1 MKKKKI
7 ICLFCFVLGMVLVY
21 YLGYTIGKKYNNT
34 NAVTREWVYENNP
47 AVYSTEE
54 GKEAANTSELIVSNS
69 MSYILESYN
78 INDKTIETATQNVPS
93 EFLGM
98 NRQELIDYLKANKKK
113 FADKGQQ
120 VQNIMLVSME
130 KDKLV
135 IRKSISIIE
144 ETTEEEKY
152 KYYVTLQE
160 NKIIVYREDK
170 TTVFLETTINIETL
184 DTDSMDKLK
193 QGIPVKNIS
202 ELYRILE
209 SFTT

>member
-135 IRKSISIIE
+135 IRKFISIIE

-170 TTVFLETTINIETL
+170 TTIFLETSINVETL

>member
-98 NRQELIDYLKANKKK
+98 NRRELIDYLKANKKK

-170 TTVFLETTINIETL
+170 TTIFLETSINVETL

>member
-98 NRQELIDYLKANKKK
+98 NRQELIDYLKENKKK

-170 TTVFLETTINIETL
+170 TTIFLETSINVETL

>member
-7 ICLFCFVLGMVLVY
+7 ICSFCFVLGMVLVY

-170 TTVFLETTINIETL
+170 TTIFLETSINVETL

>member
-98 NRQELIDYLKANKKK
+98 NRQKLIDYLKANKKK

-170 TTVFLETTINIETL
+170 TTIFLETSINVETL

>member
-69 MSYILESYN
+69 MSYILENYN
-78 INDKTIETATQNVPS
+78 INDKTIETAAQNVPS

-170 TTVFLETTINIETL
+170 TTIFLETSINVETL

>member
-69 MSYILESYN
+69 MSYILENYN
-78 INDKTIETATQNVPS
+78 INDKTIETAAQNVPS

-170 TTVFLETTINIETL
+170 TTIFLETSINVETL

-193 QGIPVKNIS
+193 QGIHVKNIS

>member
-98 NRQELIDYLKANKKK
+98 NRQELIDYLKSNKKK

-170 TTVFLETTINIETL
+170 TTIFLETSINVETL

>member
-78 INDKTIETATQNVPS
+78 INDKTIETAAQNVPS

-144 ETTEEEKY
+144 ETTEEEKC

-170 TTVFLETTINIETL
+170 TTIFLETSINVETL

>member
-47 AVYSTEE
+47 AVYNTEE

-170 TTVFLETTINIETL
+170 TTIFLETSINVETL

>member
-7 ICLFCFVLGMVLVY
+7 ICLFCFALGMALVY
-21 YLGYTIGKKYNNT
+21 YLGYTFGKKYNNT

-47 AVYSTEE
+47 AVYSTDE

-78 INDKTIETATQNVPS
+78 INDKTIETATKNIPS

-98 NRQELIDYLKANKKK
+98 NRQKLIDYLKENKKK
-113 FADKGQQ
+113 FADKDQQ
-120 VQNIMLVSME
+120 VQNVMLVSME

-135 IRKSISIIE
+135 IRKTISIIE
-144 ETTEEEKY
+144 ETTKEEKY
-152 KYYVTLQE
+152 RYYVTLQE

-170 TTVFLETTINIETL
+170 TTVFLETSINVETL
-184 DTDSMDKLK
+184 DTDSMDKLTE
-193 QGIPVKNIS
+193 GIPVKNIS

>member
-21 YLGYTIGKKYNNT
+21 YLGYTIGKKYNNP

-47 AVYSTEE
+47 AVYSAEE

>member
-113 FADKGQQ
+113 FAGKGQQ

-170 TTVFLETTINIETL
+170 TTIFLETSINVETL

>member
-78 INDKTIETATQNVPS
+78 INDKTIETANQNVPS

-170 TTVFLETTINIETL
+170 TTIFLETSINVETL

>member
-47 AVYSTEE
+47 AVYSAEE

-113 FADKGQQ
+113 FVDKGQQ

>member
-7 ICLFCFVLGMVLVY
+7 ICLFCFALGMVLVY
-21 YLGYTIGKKYNNT
+21 YLGYTFGKKYNNT
-34 NAVTREWVYENNP
+34 SAVTREWVYEHNP

-78 INDKTIETATQNVPS
+78 INDKTIETATKNVPS

-113 FADKGQQ
+113 FADKDQQ
-120 VQNIMLVSME
+120 VQNVMLVSME

-144 ETTEEEKY
+144 ETTEEERY

-170 TTVFLETTINIETL
+170 TTVFLETSINVETL

>member
-144 ETTEEEKY
+144 EITEEEKY

-170 TTVFLETTINIETL
+170 TTIFLETSINVETL

>member
-34 NAVTREWVYENNP
+34 NTVTREWVYENNP

-78 INDKTIETATQNVPS
+78 INDKTIETAAQNVPS

-170 TTVFLETTINIETL
+170 TTVFLETSINVETL

>member
-7 ICLFCFVLGMVLVY
+7 ICSFCFVLGMVSVY

-78 INDKTIETATQNVPS
+78 INDKIIETATQNVPS

-170 TTVFLETTINIETL
+170 TTIFLETSINVETL

>member
-1 MKKKKI
+1 MKKI

-78 INDKTIETATQNVPS
+78 INDKTIETATKNVPS

-170 TTVFLETTINIETL
+170 TTIFLETSINVETL

>member
-78 INDKTIETATQNVPS
+78 INDKKIETAAKNVPS

-170 TTVFLETTINIETL
+170 TTIFLETSINVETL

>member
-1 MKKKKI
+1 
-7 ICLFCFVLGMVLVY
+7 
-21 YLGYTIGKKYNNT
+21 
-34 NAVTREWVYENNP
+34 
-47 AVYSTEE
+47 
-54 GKEAANTSELIVSNS
+54 
-69 MSYILESYN
+69 
-78 INDKTIETATQNVPS
+78 
-93 EFLGM
+93 
-98 NRQELIDYLKANKKK
+98 
-113 FADKGQQ
+113 
-120 VQNIMLVSME
+120 ME
-130 KDKLV
+130 KNKLV

-170 TTVFLETTINIETL
+170 TTIFLETSINVETL

>member
-78 INDKTIETATQNVPS
+78 INDKTIETANQNVPS

-98 NRQELIDYLKANKKK
+98 NRQELIDYLKVNKKK

-170 TTVFLETTINIETL
+170 TTIFLETSINVETL

>member
-1 MKKKKI
+1 
-7 ICLFCFVLGMVLVY
+7 
-21 YLGYTIGKKYNNT
+21 
-34 NAVTREWVYENNP
+34 
-47 AVYSTEE
+47 
-54 GKEAANTSELIVSNS
+54 

-78 INDKTIETATQNVPS
+78 INDKTIETAAQNVPS

-144 ETTEEEKY
+144 ETTEEEKC

-170 TTVFLETTINIETL
+170 TTIFLETSINVETL

>member
-170 TTVFLETTINIETL
+170 TTIFLETSINVETL